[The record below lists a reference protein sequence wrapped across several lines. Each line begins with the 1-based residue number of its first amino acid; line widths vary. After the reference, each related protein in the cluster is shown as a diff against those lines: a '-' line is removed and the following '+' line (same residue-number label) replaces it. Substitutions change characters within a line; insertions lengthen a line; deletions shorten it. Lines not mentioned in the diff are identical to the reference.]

1 MKHNFMWLL
10 QGIIYLGYYIYVFAA
25 KFIHFE
31 IYLDAHNQKLYYWVE
46 LHTRVEILCIVE
58 QVYYIL

>member
-1 MKHNFMWLL
+1 MDHLSWIL
-10 QGIIYLGYYIYVFAA
+10 YVCFSA
-25 KFIHFE
+25 KFIYFE